1 MTRFVTVKR
10 SVAHIWLCFC
20 SRPAAA
26 PLASSTAPSA
36 AAITRVSRTHT
47 TSPSPQRSSSFL
59 KHGRHKQSVGSVDS
73 SITAKKET
81 SQRNFTAANVSLMSA
96 SSCKPLHSRMRVCLV
111 IIDGFA
117 DTGACTPLQEVGVRG
132 VALSRFAHINPRFPT
147 ECFR

>member
-20 SRPAAA
+20 SSDRQRHPSPPA
-26 PLASSTAPSA
+26 LAPSA
-36 AAITRVSRTHT
+36 AIITRVFRTHT

-59 KHGRHKQSVGSVDS
+59 KHGRRKQSVGSVDS
-73 SITAKKET
+73 SIAAKKET
-81 SQRNFTAANVSLMSA
+81 SQRIFTAANVSLMSP

-117 DTGACTPLQEVGVRG
+117 DTGACTPLQEVGV
-132 VALSRFAHINPRFPT
+132 LSRCCRQGACHSRS
-147 ECFR
+147 